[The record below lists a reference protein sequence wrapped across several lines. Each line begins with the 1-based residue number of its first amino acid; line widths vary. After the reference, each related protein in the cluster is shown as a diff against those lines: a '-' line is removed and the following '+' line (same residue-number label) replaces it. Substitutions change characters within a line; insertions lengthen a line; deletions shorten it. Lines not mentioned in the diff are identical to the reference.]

1 MDRRDFLSLSFPTD
15 KKQQDFSHLSRTM
28 SGLNPYA
35 GSWSVNEVRHLLKR
49 TMFGA
54 TRDDVNYFLGMSVS
68 DAVDTLLE
76 IINHPAYT
84 PPDPPVNNY
93 NSLLADPNC
102 AAGQPWPGTAD
113 TSTVSI
119 YTYTYRKKS
128 LKSWWVAQMLNQA
141 RSLREKMTLFL
152 SDHFVI
158 ELDSVTVSTYVYK
171 YNALLREYAL
181 GNFKAL
187 TREISINSAM
197 LKYLNGERNTATAPN
212 ENYGREL
219 QELFTV
225 GKDTAGNPYYTE
237 DDVKAAARALTG
249 WKNDLIA
256 GTTSA
261 NGFNSYFEPTKHDT
275 TDKVFS
281 AYYNNTVIAGQSGA
295 NGALELD
302 DLIDM
307 IFLKDEVALNIC
319 RKLYRF
325 FIYYDID
332 ATTEANVIVPLAAI
346 FRNNNY
352 EIKPVLS
359 ALFKSEHFFDTLNQ
373 GCLIKSPLDFN
384 VSFAREMGVV
394 FPDAT
399 NLEGQYAAWD
409 KLRSQASSMQMDA
422 GDPPN
427 VAGWPAYYQEP
438 AYHEMWINSD
448 SLPKR
453 NYFTDRM
460 LTTGWTNYG
469 ATMVA
474 DVVAFTGTLTTPSDP
489 VALIDEVLSL
499 FYCID
504 VSANV
509 TNYLMNILLSGQ
521 VSYSYWTN
529 AWNDYINDPTNVG
542 YYMIVETRLQAF
554 YKYIMDLSEYQLS

>member
-1 MDRRDFLSLSFPTD
+1 MDRRDFLTLKTPSTS
-15 KKQQDFSHLSRTM
+15 KHQDFSHLARTM
-28 SGLNPYA
+28 SGLAPYA
-35 GSWSVNEVRHLLKR
+35 GTWTVNEVRHLLKR

-84 PPDPPVNNY
+84 PPAPPVNNY

-102 AAGQPWPGTAD
+102 PAGQPWPGTPD
-113 TSTVSI
+113 TSTINV
-119 YTYTYRKKS
+119 YTYSYRKKS
-128 LKSWWVAQMLNQA
+128 MKSWWVSQMINQP
-141 RSLREKMTLFL
+141 RSIREKMTLFY
-152 SDHFVI
+152 SNHFAI
-158 ELDSVTVSTYVYK
+158 EFDTVTVSTYIYK
-171 YNALLREYAL
+171 YNELLRANAL
-181 GNFKAL
+181 GNFKNL
-187 TREISINSAM
+187 TREITINSAM
-197 LKYLNGERNTATAPN
+197 LKYLSGEKNTATAPN

-225 GKDTAGNPYYTE
+225 GKDANGTPYYTE

-249 WKNDLIA
+249 WRNDLVG

-261 NGFNSYFEPTKHDT
+261 NGFNSYFDSTRHDS
-275 TDKVFS
+275 TDKLFS
-281 AYYNNTVIAGQSGA
+281 AYYNNTTITGQSGA

-302 DLIDM
+302 DLLNM
-307 IFLKDEVALNIC
+307 IFSKDEVALAIC

-325 FIYYDID
+325 FVYYEID
-332 ATTEANVIVPLAAI
+332 AAAEANVIVPLAQI

-352 EIKPVLS
+352 DLIPVLS
-359 ALFKSEHFFDTLNQ
+359 TLFKSEHFFDVLNQ
-373 GCLIKSPLDFN
+373 GCVIKSPIDFT
-384 VSFAREMGVV
+384 VAFSREFGIL
-394 FPDAT
+394 FPDST

-409 KLRSQASSMQMDA
+409 KIRSQSSSMQMDA

-460 LTTGWTNYG
+460 ATNGYTAYG
-469 ATMVA
+469 ATLLFDTVA
-474 DVVAFTGTLTTPSDP
+474 YTETLTNPSDP
-489 VALIDEVLSL
+489 VLLIDEVLSL
-499 FYCID
+499 HYSID
-504 VSANV
+504 VSVNV
-509 TNYLMNILLSGQ
+509 RNYLMDILLSGQ
-521 VSYSYWTN
+521 ASYSYWTN
-529 AWNDYINDPTNVG
+529 SWNDYIGDPTNTT
-542 YYMIVETRLQAF
+542 YYTIVKSRLQSF